1 MKARKILSALLAAAV
16 MTTTAAYAEE
26 VSTDEKTMVTTI
38 GDKGNVM
45 LSDEESAALVDAMI
59 EYMQLG
65 EDTTL
70 RMDGG
75 IGVIDENTVFSVEDC
90 NCFDIDKVNRVS
102 FSLLHIDIN
111 DDGTMK
117 ISNVETCINAPIV
130 GSCYWIVTDYM
141 LGYNYPKKT
150 IQYSEIAELFKDNLD
165 FAWQNYAFSDNKYAN
180 EDEYTTEQMA
190 LGDMFVINFFTTDI
204 RTTFNEHEHN
214 QDFVYHSNDDTAK
227 YYWSAYLTEN
237 GAEKLG
243 NYSAS
248 SGNDVVSTP
257 AAEFEAAEA
266 ISADDF
272 AELLS
277 ANAEADVT
285 VKTENGVSFT
295 FEKGTMAAIDGV
307 ESYDFSSVIN
317 TTYDAEKNS
326 AIKEKDFVLSIDYS
340 YSGKL
345 PAKSSI
351 TIPVG
356 TEYAGKTL
364 YYSQILESGVKLISS
379 AVVDDNGN
387 ITVIQEHCSE
397 YVLST
402 TNPESGAVVDTDAAV
417 DTGKGAVDTGVEGVA
432 AVASL
437 ALMAGAAIMLS
448 RKKR

>member
-26 VSTDEKTMVTTI
+26 VSTEEKTMVTTI
-38 GDKGNVM
+38 GDKGDVM
-45 LSDEESAALVDAMI
+45 LSDEESAAMVDAMI

-65 EDTTL
+65 EDATL

-75 IGVIDENTVFSVEDC
+75 IGVIDENTIFSVEDC
-90 NCFDIDKVNRVS
+90 NYFDIDKVSYVS

-117 ISNVETCINAPIV
+117 ISNVETCINAPVV

-141 LGYNYPKKT
+141 EGSGRGKWQKT
-150 IQYSEIAELFKDNLD
+150 IKYSEIANLFKDNLAFPMD
-165 FAWQNYAFSDNKYAN
+165 RGYEYA
-180 EDEYTTEQMA
+180 EEQMA
-190 LGDMFVINFFTTDI
+190 LGDMLVINFFTTDT
-204 RTTFNEHEHN
+204 RTTFNEREFNH
-214 QDFVYHSNDDTAK
+214 YSSNDDTAK

-237 GAEKLG
+237 GAEKLS
-243 NYSAS
+243 NFSAS

-295 FEKGTMAAIDGV
+295 FAKGEMAAVEGV

-317 TTYDAEKNS
+317 TAYDAEKNS
-326 AIKEKDFVLSIDYS
+326 AIAEEDFVLSIDYS

-345 PAKSSI
+345 PAKAYI

-387 ITVIQEHCSE
+387 ITVTQDHCSE
-397 YVLST
+397 YILST
-402 TNPESGAVVDTDAAV
+402 ANPESSTVVDTDAAV
-417 DTGKGAVDTGVEGVA
+417 DTGKDADKNPVDTGVEGVA
-432 AVASL
+432 AVAGL

>member
-16 MTTTAAYAEE
+16 MASTAAYAEE
-26 VSTDEKTMVTTI
+26 VSTEEKTMVTTI
-38 GDKGNVM
+38 GEKGTVA

-65 EDTTL
+65 EDAAL
-70 RMDGG
+70 HLDGG
-75 IGVIDENTVFSVEDC
+75 MDFIDESTIFSVEDC
-90 NCFDIDKVNRVS
+90 NYFDIDKVNYIS

-111 DDGTMK
+111 DDGTMA
-117 ISNVETCINAPIV
+117 ISNIKTCINAPLL
-130 GSCYWIVTDYM
+130 SRCYWVVTDYM
-141 LGYNYPKKT
+141 SESHFWREHYKREPQKT
-150 IQYSEIAELFKDNLD
+150 IEYSKITDLFKENLAFQWEGNE
-165 FAWQNYAFSDNKYAN
+165 FA
-180 EDEYTTEQMA
+180 DEYVAEQMA
-190 LGDMFVINFFTTDI
+190 LGDMLVINFFTTDI
-204 RTTFNEHEHN
+204 RTTFNESEYN
-214 QDFVYHSNDDTAK
+214 QSYYSINDDTAK
-227 YYWSAYLTEN
+227 WYWSAYLTEN
-237 GAEKLG
+237 GAAKLG
-243 NYSAS
+243 NYSA
-248 SGNDVVSTP
+248 NNTADTATAPTKEFDVT
-257 AAEFEAAEA
+257 AAMT
-266 ISADDF
+266 SDDF

-295 FEKGTMAAIDGV
+295 FAKGEMTAVEGV

-326 AIKEKDFVLSIDYS
+326 AIKENDFVLSIDYS

-345 PAKSSI
+345 PAKASI

-402 TNPESGAVVDTDAAV
+402 TNPESGAVVDADAAV
-417 DTGKGAVDTGVEGVA
+417 DTGKDAVDTGVEGVA
-432 AVASL
+432 AFAGIVL
-437 ALMAGAAIMLS
+437 TAGAVIVLS
-448 RKKR
+448 RKKH